1 MTMTTKQLQN
11 LKYELTDAI
20 LRDASKEE
28 VFGIAQRLLND
39 GWDNYSQSQL
49 IEEAEC
55 LNVSL
60 PASGEL

>member
-1 MTMTTKQLQN
+1 MTDEQVQE

-20 LRDASKEE
+20 LKDASEEE

-39 GWDNYSQSQL
+39 GWDQYSQSQL

-55 LNVSL
+55 LNVAL
-60 PASGEL
+60 PTHDLLK